1 MKASR
6 QQAAALRTA
15 ERRKVVSI
23 SVCVDAHERCSLP
36 TVHTIAA
43 VRPKEGKKLRPKLRL
58 CQRHSNAESGEH
70 VTMRGAEMGL
80 ALSRIT
86 HEPIAGITV
95 SSCA

>member
-43 VRPKEGKKLRPKLRL
+43 VRPKEGKKLRPELRL
-58 CQRHSNAESGEH
+58 TRNAGSGEH
-70 VTMRGAEMGL
+70 VTLRGAEMGL

>member
-36 TVHTIAA
+36 TVHAIAA
-43 VRPKEGKKLRPKLRL
+43 VRPKEGKKLRPELRL
-58 CQRHSNAESGEH
+58 TRNAESGEH
-70 VTMRGAEMGL
+70 VTLRGAEMGL